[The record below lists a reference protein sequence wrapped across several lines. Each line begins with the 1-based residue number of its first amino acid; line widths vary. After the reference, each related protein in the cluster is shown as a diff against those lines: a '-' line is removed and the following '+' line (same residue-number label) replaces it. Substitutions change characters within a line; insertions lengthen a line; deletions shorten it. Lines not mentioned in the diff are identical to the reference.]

1 MRMSFL
7 GIFLLFGSA
16 AAIAAVVLFVCGIK
30 ETLIKSIQTTLSN
43 GFSCGR
49 IDGKAFNQRFLKNKK
64 ALMLA
69 TAVVITAA
77 LVLTYVML
85 GHLITSM

>member
-43 GFSCGR
+43 EFSCGR
-49 IDGKAFNQRFLKNKK
+49 IDGNPFNQRIPIFFCPYD
-64 ALMLA
+64 ALF
-69 TAVVITAA
+69 AA
-77 LVLTYVML
+77 F
-85 GHLITSM
+85 IIFSANIP